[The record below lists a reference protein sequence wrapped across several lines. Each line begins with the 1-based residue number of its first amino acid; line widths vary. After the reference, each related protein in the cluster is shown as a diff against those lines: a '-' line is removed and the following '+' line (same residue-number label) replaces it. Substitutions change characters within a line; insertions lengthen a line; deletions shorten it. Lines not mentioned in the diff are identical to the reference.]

1 MPKETTQATRRPRGA
16 HKVLFV
22 DQEIAHIASVMPAS
36 LAGGRG
42 GPLLSPRYWRA
53 RLHKLLDATHLTH
66 SQLCA
71 VDRLLLQLDAH
82 ETKHRPP
89 EAANDTNLPLDIS
102 ATGTPHPHT
111 S

>member
-1 MPKETTQATRRPRGA
+1 MLNENTQTTRRPRSA
-16 HKVLFV
+16 HRVLFV
-22 DQEIAHIASVMPAS
+22 DLEIVHIASVMPAS

-53 RLHKLLDATHLTH
+53 RLNKLLDVTHLTH

-71 VDRLLLQLDAH
+71 VDRLLLQLDAF
-82 ETKHRPP
+82 ETKHRPA
-89 EAANDTNLPLDIS
+89 EAANDTSVALDIS
-102 ATGTPHPHT
+102 TTGTPQPQT